1 MWCVAK
7 GKLFPEKTQET
18 TQIRFLSGNLLA
30 DCADVLTLPAVVNLL
45 MGVRQ
50 CFGTFFQSIPKFR
63 KFELKRFRNA
73 G

>member
-30 DCADVLTLPAVVNLL
+30 DCDDAPTPCTICVSFVCFVVK
-45 MGVRQ
+45 
-50 CFGTFFQSIPKFR
+50 S
-63 KFELKRFRNA
+63 
-73 G
+73 

>member
-30 DCADVLTLPAVVNLL
+30 DWGFEEPIHEPGAFPPGFKRVGMNSPIGLTHRHGVAPPLL
-45 MGVRQ
+45 R
-50 CFGTFFQSIPKFR
+50 
-63 KFELKRFRNA
+63 
-73 G
+73 